1 MSESSETPKPVG
13 SGNIWLKGAD
23 GERQAVRVDSR
34 VTGGAYS
41 VIESLAE
48 PGCAVPTHL
57 HRNEDE
63 HFLVISGRYRIA
75 IGDRVLD
82 ATAGNRATVPRNTPH
97 SWRNIAP
104 QEGRLLTIL
113 TPGGFEQI
121 VYAVKET
128 PPENIKD
135 LAARFGCDILAPP
148 VAEQARPLTGLHG
161 GHESPRSRRRTHE
174 RDCAMPDGAEAEVHG
189 ISAARQGV

>member
-1 MSESSETPKPVG
+1 MPESNEIPNRVGSESV
-13 SGNIWLKGAD
+13 WLKGAD

-63 HFLVISGRYRIA
+63 HFLVLSGRYKIA
-75 IGDRVLD
+75 IGDSVLE
-82 ATAGNRATVPRNTPH
+82 ATAGTRATVPRNTPH

-104 QEGRLLTIL
+104 EESRLLAII

-121 VYAVKET
+121 AYAVKDT
-128 PPENIKD
+128 PPDKIRD
-135 LAARFGCDILAPP
+135 LAARFGCDILGPP
-148 VAEQARPLTGLHG
+148 IGE
-161 GHESPRSRRRTHE
+161 
-174 RDCAMPDGAEAEVHG
+174 
-189 ISAARQGV
+189 